1 LDFLQLVAAVADRVL
16 PGQAGAL
23 VAAEGTPTRREA
35 LELLGK
41 VLRAETEA
49 EPTASARFA
58 QAAVVA
64 LRLRGSLLFLIL

>member
-1 LDFLQLVAAVADRVL
+1 LEFLQLVVAAADLVL
-16 PGQAGAL
+16 QGQAGAL
-23 VAAEGTPTRREA
+23 VAAAETPTRREA

-58 QAAVVA
+58 QAEEEA
-64 LRLRGSLLFLIL
+64 LRLPGSLLFLIL